1 MLNKNDISYENHW
14 GATFCLPDVSAVQ
27 NLKPSEVKHFSQIIN
42 FDIFQYLEMILR
54 FI

>member
-1 MLNKNDISYENHW
+1 MLNKNDTLYENHCP
-14 GATFCLPDVSAVQ
+14 ATFCLPDVSAAQ

-42 FDIFQYLEMILR
+42 FDIFQYLKMILR